1 MFWSDN
7 KRVIIKSKRHRLK
20 LSKKKKNPNTLET
33 CLIILLKKK
42 KKKKSNELP
51 WKNSVLGLS
60 LSIIRKRDKSESM
73 MKYYDFI

>member
-20 LSKKKKNPNTLET
+20 LSKKKKKNPNTLET

-42 KKKKSNELP
+42 KKKNQTSFHGKTQFWACRLA
-51 WKNSVLGLS
+51 S
-60 LSIIRKRDKSESM
+60 LEREIKVKA
-73 MKYYDFI
+73 

>member
-20 LSKKKKNPNTLET
+20 LSKKKKKNPNTLET

-42 KKKKSNELP
+42 KKKKIKRASMEKL
-51 WKNSVLGLS
+51 SFGLVA
-60 LSIIRKRDKSESM
+60 
-73 MKYYDFI
+73 